1 MLRPDLIQKMVWMG
15 SERVWVFKD
24 PLSRAFSYFNDQE
37 REILVL
43 ADGKRTVAQIALEC
57 NRRFAP
63 QFLSVDSIIRFLA
76 DARRK
81 GLLLVDGCG
90 VPNAMNRSD
99 THRPWWKN
107 PLAIRVPGVNPDR
120 VLNSISHHLGFI
132 LSPIAFLLAVFLM
145 LVALVV
151 VVVMM
156 G

>member
-1 MLRPDLIQKMVWMG
+1 MNSKNSGLMLRPDLIQKMVWMG

-81 GLLLVDGCG
+81 GLLLVDGVCSMCT
-90 VPNAMNRSD
+90 ARSSL
-99 THRPWWKN
+99 KQS
-107 PLAIRVPGVNPDR
+107 LC
-120 VLNSISHHLGFI
+120 S
-132 LSPIAFLLAVFLM
+132 
-145 LVALVV
+145 
-151 VVVMM
+151 
-156 G
+156 